1 MIVTIPC
8 SCFFICRTGN
18 CYTSWPATPRIINL
32 IAESEVRTGHSKRN
46 ESIFRGICIRFCDS
60 LMGPVGT
67 TKSPDPSGLVIFVQD
82 FYHWPRINHWIVSV
96 HQINIYVIRS
106 QAFKRLLNI
115 VFQIFRCYAVSP
127 IVRMTSFGNDHNF
140 FSVSSVFEPMSQR
153 SLTQSIIFSCIKS
166 RNSLRI
172 NLIQQFICIFSLN
185 HHRYCAAKNDLR

>member
-67 TKSPDPSGLVIFVQD
+67 TKSPDPSGLVT
-82 FYHWPRINHWIVSV
+82 VSYTHLDV
-96 HQINIYVIRS
+96 Y
-106 QAFKRLLNI
+106 KRQ
-115 VFQIFRCYAVSP
+115 VYDSP
-127 IVRMTSFGNDHNF
+127 
-140 FSVSSVFEPMSQR
+140 
-153 SLTQSIIFSCIKS
+153 S
-166 RNSLRI
+166 RLS
-172 NLIQQFICIFSLN
+172 
-185 HHRYCAAKNDLR
+185 